1 MRIVVGHANPDF
13 DAYAATVA
21 ATKLFEGAKG
31 VFLGSQ
37 NANVRAFH
45 NLHEEF
51 LDFVDLRGLELDEVD
66 SVVMVDT
73 RDPDR
78 IGEIGPLVEGGRVEV
93 IVYDHHPPQEGDI
106 EGAEDRS
113 IEVGATTSI
122 LVHEIKQRGI
132 ELAPLEASVMLLG
145 IHEDTG
151 SLTYPNAT
159 AYDADAAAY
168 LMAAGADME
177 VLNQFLSRALD
188 PAQQRL
194 LGQLQDTLEMW
205 DVNGQQVAVGTAVA
219 PEYVDSASVLT
230 HYVVEDMG
238 FRVAIGIVKMPER
251 LLIVARSRLS
261 EIDVGAVMA
270 RLGGGGHAQAAS
282 AGFRE
287 MEIEDALEKVRE
299 ALEAEVAPPL
309 RARDVMSAPV
319 RGICPEAT
327 MREAADTM
335 ARWGHGGLPVLEG
348 EKGDKLVG
356 LVTRKD
362 VDKAV
367 RHGLDHAPVK
377 GFMGRDIVTVDPD
390 RDLGELERLLATRGI
405 GRVPVVEDGVLI
417 GIVTRKDVLRAEHGD
432 AYLDRRLAQAHPL
445 ATERF
450 LGSVETLLPE
460 YVREAITGLGAVAE
474 ARGEKA
480 HIVGG
485 FVRDMVLGRRNLDV
499 DIVVEGDGVAFAEDA
514 ARALGARV
522 KVHRRF
528 GTAVLVFSRDFH
540 VDVTSSRSEYYTKP
554 GALPTVERSTL
565 RQDLFRRDFTINAMA
580 ACIDPTCFGKIAD
593 PYGGLRDLERGVVR
607 VLHALSFIDDPTRAL
622 RAARFEERYGFRMDE
637 SAGEL
642 ARHALS
648 LGVLAEVSGARIREE
663 LIDIFDE
670 ERPGAVF
677 ERLDDLGALAPLVPD
692 DARASDVRPLLE
704 AVDEGVTAL
713 SHARMRAP
721 RRRLALV
728 AAFATMADRPACER
742 WLRHFRFGRE
752 YAEVALS
759 VAGRRQATLR
769 ALHDRRGMRDSRLY
783 HALEGFSA
791 EALAVLWA
799 HADDGGRARV
809 EHFATELAAVKP
821 AVNGRDLIAMG
832 YEPSE
837 SFTAILARA
846 LDDRLDG
853 HVVGRE
859 AEAAN
864 LKRIATRVLG
874 SPGNEGASRS

>member
-21 ATKLFEGAKG
+21 ATKLFPGSKG

-51 LDFVDLRGLELDEVD
+51 LEFTDLRNLDLHKVD

-78 IGEIGPLVEGGRVEV
+78 VGEIGPLVESRKVEV
-93 IVYDHHPPQEGDI
+93 IVYDHHPPQEGDV
-106 EGAEDRS
+106 EGADDRS
-113 IEVGATTSI
+113 IEVGSTTSI

-151 SLTYPNAT
+151 SLTYPGAT

-168 LMAAGADME
+168 LMAVGADME

-188 PAQQRL
+188 EAQQDL
-194 LGQLQDTLEMW
+194 LRQLEDTLEMW
-205 DVNGQQVAVGTAVA
+205 DVNGQQVAVGTATA
-219 PEYVDSASVLT
+219 KEYVDSASVLT

-251 LLIVARSRLS
+251 LLIVARSRLT

-270 RLGGGGHAQAAS
+270 HLGGGGHAQAAS

-287 MEIEDALEKVRE
+287 MEIEEARQRVRD

-309 RARDVMSAPV
+309 RARDIMSAPV
-319 RGICPEAT
+319 RGIAPDAP
-327 MREAADTM
+327 MREAAELM
-335 ARWGHGGLPVLEG
+335 SRWGHGGLPVLEG
-348 EKGDKLVG
+348 ERLVG

-362 VDKAV
+362 VDKAA

-377 GFMGRDIVTVDPD
+377 GFMGRDIITIRPD
-390 RDLGELERLLATRGI
+390 ADLGELERLLATRGI
-405 GRVPVVEDGVLI
+405 GRVPVMEAGGLI

-432 AYLDRRLAQAHPL
+432 AYLDRRVARAHPQ
-445 ATERF
+445 ATQRF
-450 LGSVETLLPE
+450 LSSVETLLPE
-460 YVREAITGLGAVAE
+460 HVREAITGLGAIAE
-474 ARGEKA
+474 NRSEKA

-499 DIVVEGDGVAFAEDA
+499 DIVVEGDGVAFAEEA
-514 ARALGARV
+514 ARGLGARV
-522 KVHRRF
+522 RVHRRF

-540 VDVTSSRSEYYTKP
+540 VDVASSRSEYYSKP

-580 ACIDPTCFGKIAD
+580 ACIDPSCFGIIAD
-593 PYGGLRDLERGVVR
+593 PYGGLRDLEHGVVR

-622 RAARFEERYGFRMDE
+622 RAARFEERYGFRMDASTE
-637 SAGEL
+637 DL
-642 ARHALS
+642 ARHAVALRV
-648 LGVLAEVSGARIREE
+648 LGEVSGARIREE
-663 LIDIFDE
+663 LLDIADE
-670 ERPGAVF
+670 VRPAEVMG
-677 ERLDDLGALAPLVPD
+677 RLGELGALGALLPQGAD
-692 DARASDVRPLLE
+692 EADVRDDLE
-704 AVDEGVTAL
+704 RTDAAIDVLASARSRPPSRRIALIVAMATAGT
-713 SHARMRAP
+713 RAG
-721 RRRLALV
+721 A
-728 AAFATMADRPACER
+728 ER
-742 WLRHFRFGRE
+742 WMRHFRFGRE
-752 YAEVALS
+752 YAEIANTLAS
-759 VAGRRQATLR
+759 RQDAALR
-769 ALHDRRGMRDSRLY
+769 ALHDRRGMRDSRLF
-783 HALEGFSA
+783 HALEGLA
-791 EALAVLWA
+791 PEALAVLWA
-799 HADDGGRARV
+799 RADESGRGRI
-809 EHFATELAAVKP
+809 ERFAAELVHVRA
-821 AVNGRDLIAMG
+821 AVNGRDLIEWG

-837 SFTAILARA
+837 AFTAILARA

-853 HVVGRE
+853 RIVGRQ
-859 AEAAN
+859 AELAN
-864 LKRIATRVLG
+864 LRRIAARRIG
-874 SPGNEGASRS
+874 GGGRKDSE